1 MVLNLTDK
9 EEEAAV
15 AYDTAAIKYRGSN
28 AVTNFDIKNYDIDKI
43 MFAESSSLTCNP
55 SKRRKITENS
65 TTHPRLVLGSSSN
78 TVNPQINASSSNN
91 NLSVVVDQTGSQDQQ
106 TALVK
111 CIPCFKLTY

>member
-43 MFAESSSLTCNP
+43 MSAESSSLSGNS
-55 SKRRKITENS
+55 SKYRGVTRFVTK
-65 TTHPRLVLGSSSN
+65 PL
-78 TVNPQINASSSNN
+78 
-91 NLSVVVDQTGSQDQQ
+91 
-106 TALVK
+106 
-111 CIPCFKLTY
+111 KL